1 MGIFHCYVGLPDG
14 KSIYIYHHFPD
25 TKVPALPLGCP
36 SPQRCTTPRV
46 VPTAPAPVPV
56 TMATV
61 PAHMQVDGL
70 MVGKH
75 KRFNNI
81 QQLENLLSLALVGVF
96 LGGLVLVL
104 GFQASDY
111 VGCSPS
117 IKLKVVLLQI
127 GHHSVFNLICL

>member
-1 MGIFHCYVGLPDG
+1 M
-14 KSIYIYHHFPD
+14 
-25 TKVPALPLGCP
+25 
-36 SPQRCTTPRV
+36 
-46 VPTAPAPVPV
+46 VPTASAPVPV

-75 KRFNNI
+75 KLF
-81 QQLENLLSLALVGVF
+81 QQHPTVGKPAFLALVGVF
-96 LGGLVLVL
+96 VGGCSVLVL